1 MITLSELKAVIEN
14 GLNAMSSREFKLFAD
29 VGEYQKAYKPD
40 DSNTVTR
47 YINGILEALA
57 PSRLPIKNLQVITQT
72 FRISFVLDMALLEK
86 DTDGEYLEVK
96 QVRDLLEKYIIA
108 NNGKPYYL
116 EDAEQVSF
124 EVTPSFSGIT
134 VGTASLM
141 SPIGNV
147 LPVYLDF
154 SCVFVEG
161 GTNTN
166 TVDFIVN
173 GENMFY
179 QDYSITRTRTAE
191 TNMIANEPS
200 SKTLAQAN
208 GISLQLKMPLLNTE
222 QSKAIESDVWS
233 GTQNEAVCVERVRHT
248 PNNTTIYNAY
258 IMIYGSN
265 AENGGIGQNIGQVVD
280 FVEGKQNEL
289 IYGTK
294 WSTFDFTATNEQ
306 MTFAG
311 AISITGLKRVI
322 VFWGD
327 GKSESITATR
337 GNVNLLHTYAQVG
350 VYKIRIFKVF

>member
-14 GLNAMSSREFKLFAD
+14 GLNAISTKEFKLFAD

-86 DTDGEYLEVK
+86 DEDGEYLEVK
-96 QVRDLLEKYIIA
+96 QVRALLEKYIVA

-116 EDAEQVSF
+116 EDAEKVSF

-147 LPVYLDF
+147 LPMYLDF

-208 GISLQLKMPLLNTE
+208 GISLQLKMPLLNTT

-233 GTQNEAVCVERVRHT
+233 GSQNQAVCVERIRHIAGEHE
-248 PNNTTIYNAY
+248 TTIENAY
-258 IMIYGSN
+258 IMIYGNN
-265 AENGGIGQNIGQVVD
+265 AENGSIGQNIGQVVD
-280 FVEGKQNEL
+280 FVEGKQQQL
-289 IYGTK
+289 KYGNK
-294 WSTFDFTATNEQ
+294 WSNTSFTAV
-306 MTFAG
+306 
-311 AISITGLKRVI
+311 TGTMSTTQELPTHTSNIV

-327 GKSESITATR
+327 GTTNRYGKTDTTAT
-337 GNVNLLHTYAQVG
+337 HTYSQVG
-350 VYKIRIFKVF
+350 AYTIRFFVY

>member
-233 GTQNEAVCVERVRHT
+233 GTQNEAVCVERVRHA

-258 IMIYGSN
+258 IMIYGNN
-265 AENGGIGQNIGQVVD
+265 AENGSIGQNIGQVVD

-294 WSTFDFTATNEQ
+294 WSTFDFTATNEE
-306 MTFAG
+306 MTFTG

-327 GKSESITATR
+327 GKSETITPIR
-337 GNVNLLHTYAQVG
+337 GNVNLLHTYTQVG
-350 VYKIRIFKVF
+350 AYKIRIFKVF